1 MMRFN
6 FLILPSLLPRGEKG
20 DGERV
25 KSIIAP
31 LLLGIGLTFTTPVSV
46 AGASLKKTK
55 QKLAQTQRKLSYY
68 NRQLGGLKHLI
79 EVKRKDLIW
88 LTNRLNYTQKQIA
101 KLSQELKDSSQVISK
116 LERKRG
122 NLQKQIK
129 EIEDQIA
136 IFLSQN
142 YYLDNQQ
149 VESISD
155 LINSAIY
162 KQISQQYA
170 QKIAQLLK
178 EKKILEQ
185 DIRKINR
192 QINSIKSKK
201 EKLEKQKKYY
211 LSLQKKRDKELSELK
226 QKLKLYWQ
234 KIQQLKQR
242 QASLQA
248 FLEKM
253 KIVKKD
259 AVQMKESPKKFY
271 RLRFVAPVAGQII
284 QRFGSYVDPL
294 YHIRIYNNSIVIKT
308 QPNAKI
314 HAVER
319 GEVVYIGD
327 YGGKKI
333 IFIKHPNGVFSIYSN
348 LTKVSPFLKKGYKV
362 RRGEIIARVKNSLE
376 FAMSYKE
383 NYVNPLRY
391 LSIPKPKSSNK

>member
-1 MMRFN
+1 MRWLKLFS
-6 FLILPSLLPRGEKG
+6 LPPTTQKEKNG
-20 DGERV
+20 DGGRI
-25 KSIIAP
+25 KKIIAP
-31 LLLGIGLTFTTPVSV
+31 LLIGVGLTLSIPVSTS
-46 AGASLKKTK
+46 GASLKKTK
-55 QKLAQTQRKLSYY
+55 QKLAQTKQKLSYY
-68 NRQLGGLKHLI
+68 NRQLGGLQHLI

-88 LTNRLNYTQKQIA
+88 LTNRLKYTQNQIV
-101 KLSQELKDSSQVISK
+101 KLSKELQNSSQIIAQ

-122 NLQKQIK
+122 NLQQKIR
-129 EIEDQIA
+129 EIEGEIA
-136 IFLSQN
+136 LFLSQN

-149 VESISD
+149 VESVND

-162 KQISQQYA
+162 KQISHQYA

-178 EKKILEQ
+178 EKEILEKE
-185 DIRKINR
+185 IGKINR
-192 QINSIKSKK
+192 QIASIKAKK
-201 EKLEKQKKYY
+201 RKLEKQKKYY
-211 LSLQKKRDKELSELK
+211 LKLQKRRDQELAELK
-226 QKLKLYWQ
+226 QKLGLYWK
-234 KIQQLKQR
+234 KIQELKQR

-248 FLEKM
+248 ILEQM

-259 AVQMKESPKKFY
+259 AVQMKESPKRFR
-271 RLRFVAPVAGQII
+271 RLRFVAPVAGQIV

-333 IFIKHPNGVFSIYSN
+333 VFIKHPNGVFSIYSN

-362 RRGEIIARVKNSLE
+362 RRGEIIARVRNSLE

-391 LSIPKPKSSNK
+391 LSIPKSKSSNK